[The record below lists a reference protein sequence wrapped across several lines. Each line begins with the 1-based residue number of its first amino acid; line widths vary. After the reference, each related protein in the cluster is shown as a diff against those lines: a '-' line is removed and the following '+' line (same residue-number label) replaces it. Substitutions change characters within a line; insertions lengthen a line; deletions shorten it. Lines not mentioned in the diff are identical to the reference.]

1 MFSFRTTSRSNPAI
15 GLTARVSIGSSAKL
29 ERVEVEGAPSR
40 SGLCECVGTDV
51 AWVGM
56 PSEDAP
62 LGVATGPE
70 VATEPEEEDKS
81 EESGKDELFAIAEF
95 PAGAAGDA
103 TAGGAAAGLRGAT
116 GLTALPATTRGPGSN
131 DSNPRPNARRFS
143 GAAGFSLTSPAFSAT
158 FVMLSFLNCF
168 VKISLRPY
176 PTFTPRSSRIKSAFI
191 REICGRDALRFKIAP
206 VPGLISSRYR

>member
-1 MFSFRTTSRSNPAI
+1 
-15 GLTARVSIGSSAKL
+15 
-29 ERVEVEGAPSR
+29 
-40 SGLCECVGTDV
+40 
-51 AWVGM
+51 M

-70 VATEPEEEDKS
+70 IATEPEEEDKS

-95 PAGAAGDA
+95 PAGAAGAA